1 YFHAKLIAGNYAPP
15 KAHLVQ
21 PGQHEQARRVAADFI
36 QREDRARLRKRFDD
50 QHSRHHGMPRK
61 MTGEVRFVEGDVLD
75 RYDAALD
82 QLYDSIDEQE
92 RIAMGQQPQYALEVR
107 DFRIF
112 RHRKL
117 PRAQPTSRWSISWPR
132 SSRSLLAPTRLPRR
146 WRP

>member
-36 QREDRARLRKRFDD
+36 QREDRARLRQRFDD
-50 QHSRHHGMPRK
+50 QHSRHHRMPRK

-75 RYDAALD
+75 RYDAAFD
-82 QLYDSIDEQE
+82 QFDDSIDEQE
-92 RIAMGQQPQYALEVR
+92 RIAMGQQPQHALEIR
-107 DFRIF
+107 NFRIF

-117 PRAQPTSRWSISWPR
+117 LRARPTSRWSISWPHPIR
-132 SSRSLLAPTRLPRR
+132 SPTAATRPDRR